1 MSSIGLRHVAAIAGR
16 ELRSLFAS
24 PVAYVVLTLWSVLAG
39 TFFLSSLVSFEEQLR
54 EAQQF
59 QATEQLAAMNLNDSL
74 VTPFIASMWIVLMVT
89 LPAVTMGLYS
99 NDKVQGTEELLLTSP
114 IRIGEIVIGKFLAG
128 CGFVLGMVAIVAF
141 YPALLFL
148 YGDPEL
154 GKTAAGLLGLLL
166 VSFAYVAVGAFASS
180 LTRSQLVASGL
191 SLVLM
196 LVLGLMLPFLA
207 DVGMVAGGQPLA
219 DAVLAGLRWAATGV
233 HFETLIRGVVDTADL
248 AYFAVVTGVFL
259 VLTQASLESARW
271 R

>member
-1 MSSIGLRHVAAIAGR
+1 LSHVLAIAGR

-39 TFFLSSLVSFEEQLR
+39 TFFLSSLLSFDEQLQQ
-54 EAQQF
+54 AQQF
-59 QATEQLAAMNLNDSL
+59 QASEQLAAMNLNDSL
-74 VTPFIASMWIVLMVT
+74 LTPFIASMWIVLMIV

-99 NDKVQGTEELLLTSP
+99 NDKIHGTEELLLTSP
-114 IRIGEIVIGKFLAG
+114 IRIGEIVLGKFLAG
-128 CGFVLGMVAIVAF
+128 CGFVTGMLAIVAF

-154 GKTAAGLLGLLL
+154 GKTASGLLGLLL
-166 VSFAYVAVGAFASS
+166 VSYAYVAVGAFASS

-196 LVLGLMLPFLA
+196 LVLGMMLPFLV
-207 DVGMVAGGQPLA
+207 DVGMAVGGHPLT
-219 DAVLAGLRWAATGV
+219 DAALGALRWAATGV
-233 HFETLIRGVVDTADL
+233 HFETLIKGIVDTADL
-248 AYFAVVTGVFL
+248 AYFFVVIGIFL
-259 VLTQASLESARW
+259 LLTQASLESSRW